1 MVEKPVLHIKYNPV
15 NNFVKELSVDQIS
28 CAN

>member
-1 MVEKPVLHIKYNPV
+1 MVEKPVMHIKYNPV

>member
-15 NNFVKELSVDQIS
+15 NNFVKEFSVDQIS
-28 CAN
+28 CTN